1 MKAENNILKF
11 SAVGGLFFAVLG
23 IAWGWAID
31 SEMIA
36 FDGLYS
42 LISLFL
48 AIIAIMVTNFINK
61 TDFNKYPFGKSAL
74 EPILVIV
81 KSLVLLVMCLITL
94 SNAVKEVLAGGN
106 NVDATFAL
114 GYALISSI
122 GCSFIYFYVRKTS
135 KKLNSEIVKAESSQ
149 WLMDTILSVGVL
161 IGFFISIILNN
172 TGFAALSK
180 YVDPGMVII
189 ASLIFLKVPVASLI
203 ESFRQL
209 VCVKADEDIN
219 EEIFSLVKEIE
230 EEYDLEDSIA
240 RVAKVGRELRIEIDF
255 IVSKDSKIK
264 SLDDMDRVRELIDN
278 ETNNFKMKKWMNVSF
293 TKNRK
298 WAM

>member
-1 MKAENNILKF
+1 MKAENKILKF
-11 SAVGGLFFAVLG
+11 SALGGLFFAVLG

-61 TDFNKYPFGKSAL
+61 TDVNKYPFGKSAL

-81 KSLVLLVMCLITL
+81 KSVVLLIMCLITL
-94 SNAVKEVLAGGN
+94 SNAVKEIMAGGN
-106 NVDATFAL
+106 NVDASFAL

-122 GCSFIYFYVRKTS
+122 GCSFVYFYVRKTS
-135 KKLNSEIVKAESSQ
+135 KKLNSEIVRAESSQ

-161 IGFFISIILNN
+161 IGFFISIILNY
-172 TGFAALSK
+172 TGFEALSK

-189 ASLIFLKVPVASLI
+189 ASLIFLKVPITSLV
-203 ESFRQL
+203 ESFREL
-209 VCVKADEDIN
+209 VCVKADEEIN
-219 EEIFSLVKEIE
+219 EEIYSLVKEIE
-230 EEYDLEDSIA
+230 EEYDLEDSIT

-255 IVSKDSKIK
+255 VVSKDSKIK
-264 SLDDMDRVRELIDN
+264 SLDDMDRVRELIDS
-278 ETNNFKMKKWMNVSF
+278 ETDGFKMKKWMNVSF

-298 WAM
+298 WAI